1 MEITQV
7 TRDHF
12 YEGEKPNESSTF
24 SLICGKRKK
33 WNVKDHKKTE
43 NFLRYQSIR
52 FL

>member
-33 WNVKDHKKTE
+33 WNVKDHKTRLKM
-43 NFLRYQSIR
+43 NLACDR
-52 FL
+52 